1 MQKPDDAK
9 PARRAAPTAQQVAD
23 YLRRHPDFLAQHPE
37 LLNNATPG
45 APVRADG
52 AVDMQHFLLKRAQ
65 GQLRA
70 LQDAHAD
77 LVSTSRANLTSQKR
91 IHQAALAL
99 LAAPGFPQLLEAV
112 TTDLAVHL
120 EVDAVALCVEAVEGA
135 PNRVPMGGISILKPG
150 TVDHLLGQGRES
162 LLRPYVSGE
171 RALFGP
177 AAGLVRSDALLR
189 LDLGSRAPHGILAFG
204 SRNEGRFQPGHGI
217 DLLTFLSGILALAI
231 RSWLDLPE

>member
-1 MQKPDDAK
+1 MQKPDDTK
-9 PARRAAPTAQQVAD
+9 TAPGAVLTAQQVAD
-23 YLRRHPDFLAQHPE
+23 YLRRHPDFLGQHPE
-37 LLNNATPG
+37 LLTGAVPG
-45 APVRADG
+45 APLRADG
-52 AVDMQHFLLKRAQ
+52 AVDMQHFMLKRTQ
-65 GQLRA
+65 GELRA

-77 LVSTSRANLTSQKR
+77 LVSTSRANLTTQKR

-120 EVDAVALCVEAVEGA
+120 EVDVVALCVEAVEGA

-150 TVDHLLGQGRES
+150 TVDHILGEGRAT

-204 SRNEGRFQPGHGI
+204 SRNEGRFQPGQGI
-217 DLLTFLSGILALAI
+217 DLLTFLAGILALAI